1 VRVSACGISCI
12 GRTADGRKGAGL
24 ETGGR
29 AGGWGTVLARGL
41 FLLFLLLEWDMR
53 PFLLLLLVLLLS
65 LVFQC
70 FSAGRLRCARAG
82 GYGGYPQKYIC
93 VFLW

>member
-1 VRVSACGISCI
+1 
-12 GRTADGRKGAGL
+12 
-24 ETGGR
+24 
-29 AGGWGTVLARGL
+29 
-41 FLLFLLLEWDMR
+41 MR
-53 PFLLLLLVLLLS
+53 PFLLLLLLLLVLLS

-93 VFLW
+93 VFLWGASCTVTLWYCVCLCVCFESDELFRGGWERSGVQSVYI